1 MNTSFLLMAQY
12 EGLAVIPVER
22 VRKDYFA
29 HLNEREF
36 VRKLSRGDIPL
47 PMVRMDESQKTAKGV
62 HLVDLATYLD
72 KRRAAAERELR
83 TMTG

>member
-12 EGLAVIPVER
+12 DGLAVIPIDR
-22 VRKDYFA
+22 VRRDYFA

-47 PMVRMDESQKTAKGV
+47 PMVRMDASQKTAKGV

-72 KRRAAAERELR
+72 KRREAAAKELAA
-83 TMTG
+83 MTG

>member
-12 EGLAVIPVER
+12 DGLAVIPVDR

-36 VRKLSRGDIPL
+36 IRKLSRGEIPL
-47 PMVRMDESQKTAKGV
+47 PVVRVDESQKTAKGV
-62 HLVDLATYLD
+62 HLVDLASYLD
-72 KRRAAAERELR
+72 KRREAAAKELR
-83 TMTG
+83 AMTS